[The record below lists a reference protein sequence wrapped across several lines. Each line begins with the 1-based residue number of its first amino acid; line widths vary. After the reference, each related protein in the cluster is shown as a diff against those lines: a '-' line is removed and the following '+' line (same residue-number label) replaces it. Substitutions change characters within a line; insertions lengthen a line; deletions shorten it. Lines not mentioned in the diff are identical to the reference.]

1 MRPWAVALFVG
12 LLAFTVWGS
21 LTPSPPS
28 APGGLSDK
36 VQHFTAYFLLA
47 GLAGLAFPRR
57 LLTLAGLLVALGAGV
72 ELAQAGMALG
82 RQGSWLDLLANTAGI
97 ASAAG
102 PVLLLRRGGE
112 AVRR

>member
-1 MRPWAVALFVG
+1 MRPWAVALFGAV
-12 LLAFTVWGS
+12 LLLTVWGS

-47 GLAGLAFPRR
+47 GLAGTAFPRR
-57 LLTLAGLLVALGAGV
+57 LLSIAALLIALGAGV

-82 RQGSWLDLLANTAGI
+82 RQGSWLDLLANIAGV

-102 PVLLLRRGGE
+102 LALLLRP
-112 AVRR
+112 